1 MKEIELQ
8 KIGKYLREND
18 VSSKE
23 AIDILKRA
31 LEINPTNLRSLWKV
45 KRFGMYIAQRIDEDK
60 QGLLGK
66 KMESAR
72 RVVASKNY
80 IYEYKKHHQGI
91 MSIQKLDQD
100 YEAFKLHKLITDP
113 RQYPFFKSKYLT
125 YPRSSRNIPQDIIN
139 KYLPEISEKR
149 TK

>member
-80 IYEYKKHHQGI
+80 Q
-91 MSIQKLDQD
+91 M
-100 YEAFKLHKLITDP
+100 
-113 RQYPFFKSKYLT
+113 
-125 YPRSSRNIPQDIIN
+125 
-139 KYLPEISEKR
+139 
-149 TK
+149 

>member
-45 KRFGMYIAQRIDEDK
+45 KRFGMYIAQRIEDADK
-60 QGLLGK
+60 VAK
-66 KMESAR
+66 IFNFPK
-72 RVVASKNY
+72 VVN
-80 IYEYKKHHQGI
+80 
-91 MSIQKLDQD
+91 
-100 YEAFKLHKLITDP
+100 
-113 RQYPFFKSKYLT
+113 
-125 YPRSSRNIPQDIIN
+125 N
-139 KYLPEISEKR
+139 
-149 TK
+149 